1 MTHDLTRAMRH
12 ESVSG
17 SGQKKASFM
26 RFHGGRPKT
35 HPAEQHQ
42 RYRYTARR
50 LRRWTWDPAGDLAAA
65 LPVAPAGLNEL
76 ASYQP

>member
-1 MTHDLTRAMRH
+1 
-12 ESVSG
+12 
-17 SGQKKASFM
+17 M

-65 LPVAPAGLNEL
+65 LPVAPVGLNEL